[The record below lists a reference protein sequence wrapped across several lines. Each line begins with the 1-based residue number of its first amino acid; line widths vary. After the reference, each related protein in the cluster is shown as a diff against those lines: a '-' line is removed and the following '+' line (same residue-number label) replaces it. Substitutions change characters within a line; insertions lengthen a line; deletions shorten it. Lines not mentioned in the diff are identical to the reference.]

1 MGNTFSRCT
10 QQHTSLYAQH
20 HWYGRNPKDKDL
32 LHQQFVGDYLPKN
45 LRLLG
50 RTWCDGVE
58 CWGAHGW
65 IPSEMNREWGARI
78 YFHRLLRRM
87 KTKPYWRLK
96 KKRCFAAKN
105 VLEVLVETSF
115 FQSSLL
121 FPTFDFGCFF
131 SHLLLFGLIKFRSVG
146 HQRWQVRKLME
157 FGWMI
162 WGCTRKKKTPPWPSP
177 VRNAKLAVAV
187 VLWVW
192 VGVKWCFVQFYV
204 YTLED

>member
-115 FQSSLL
+115 FNHPCCFPPLILVVFFLICFCLGWSNSGRLDIKDGKSESWWNLGEWFGDAPEKRKHRRDRRLSETQSWQW
-121 FPTFDFGCFF
+121 PWFF
-131 SHLLLFGLIKFRSVG
+131 EFGLV
-146 HQRWQVRKLME
+146 
-157 FGWMI
+157 
-162 WGCTRKKKTPPWPSP
+162 
-177 VRNAKLAVAV
+177 
-187 VLWVW
+187 
-192 VGVKWCFVQFYV
+192 
-204 YTLED
+204 

>member
-1 MGNTFSRCT
+1 MYAGSIHPCT
-10 QQHTSLYAQH
+10 HNIIGMVGT
-20 HWYGRNPKDKDL
+20 RKDKGL
-32 LHQQFVGDYLPKN
+32 AAHQQFVGRLFAKKSPTSRKDLMRWCWM
-45 LRLLG
+45 LRCPWLDTKWDESWVG
-50 RTWCDGVE
+50 C
-58 CWGAHGW
+58 
-65 IPSEMNREWGARI
+65 PRI

-131 SHLLLFGLIKFRSVG
+131 SHLLLFGLIKFRSVWTSKMASQKVDG
-146 HQRWQVRKLME
+146 IWVNDLGMHQKKENTAVTVACPKRKAGSGRGSLSL
-157 FGWMI
+157 GW
-162 WGCTRKKKTPPWPSP
+162 CK
-177 VRNAKLAVAV
+177 V
-187 VLWVW
+187 VF
-192 VGVKWCFVQFYV
+192 CPIYV